1 MKKILYL
8 LVCMLLVGSIAN
20 AQKKDS
26 TRYEKDRARLK
37 SDSAAKAK
45 LRDEGIT
52 KDLNLSRQQKKS
64 MDSIHVATHK
74 QKEAIENDKSLSD
87 EQKKEKL
94 KDLNKQQK
102 SQMNNVMTPEQQ
114 EKAKQT
120 RENKKKKEAS
130 SGSAGSG
137 K

>member
-1 MKKILYL
+1 MKKIFYL
-8 LVCMLLVGSIAN
+8 FISMLLVASMAT

-37 SDSAAKAK
+37 SDSTAKAK

-52 KDLNLSRQQKKS
+52 KDLNLSHQQKKS

-74 QKEAIENDKSLSD
+74 QKEAIENDKSLTD
-87 EQKKEKL
+87 AQKQEKL
-94 KDLNKQQK
+94 KELNKQQR
-102 SQMNNVMTPEQQ
+102 SQMNNVMTPEQR

-120 RENKKKKEAS
+120 RENKKKKDAS
-130 SGSAGSG
+130 SGSSGSG

>member
-1 MKKILYL
+1 
-8 LVCMLLVGSIAN
+8 MLLAGSMAN

-37 SDSAAKAK
+37 GDSTAKEK

-52 KDLNLSRQQKKS
+52 KDLNLSHGQKKS
-64 MDSIHVATHK
+64 MDSIHAETHK
-74 QKEAIENDKSLSD
+74 QREAIENDKSLSD
-87 EQKKEKL
+87 AQKQEKI
-94 KDLNKQQK
+94 KALNKQQK
-102 SQMNNVMTPEQQ
+102 SKMNSVLTPEQR

-120 RENKKKKEAS
+120 RENKKKKDES
-130 SGSAGSG
+130 SGSSG